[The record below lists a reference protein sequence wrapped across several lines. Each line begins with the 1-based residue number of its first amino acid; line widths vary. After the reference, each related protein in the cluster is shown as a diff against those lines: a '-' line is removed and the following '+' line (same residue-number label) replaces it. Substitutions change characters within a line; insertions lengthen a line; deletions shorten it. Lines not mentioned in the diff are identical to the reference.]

1 MRTKDKFYENLSKFY
16 VSDEKKI
23 QKIEFQDVKTIE
35 KLVNESDSVL
45 KKFGTAVSKAD
56 SAQDKYRS
64 SDNKLFEQFKAVD
77 IIAQK
82 ATNLMLDYEKEK
94 KRLDGLLDKERKLRA
109 KMDNETDDARNKLG
123 DAEQELKQVAGNL
136 DDVYTRLNTA
146 IERFEDSARALGVLD
161 KVSGTLSQAKKR
173 RDTLKNVDLPT
184 YDYSSKLG

>member
-45 KKFGTAVSKAD
+45 KKFGSAVSKAD

-94 KRLDGLLDKERKLRA
+94 KRLDGVLDKERKLRA

-146 IERFEDSARALGVLD
+146 IDRFEDSARALGVLD
-161 KVSGTLSQAKKR
+161 KVSGTLSQAKKK
-173 RDTLKNVDLPT
+173 RDTLKNVELPT

>member
-35 KLVNESDSVL
+35 KLVNEADSVL
-45 KKFGTAVSKAD
+45 KKFGSAVSKTD

-82 ATNLMLDYEKEK
+82 ATDLMLDYEKEK
-94 KRLDGLLDKERKLRA
+94 KRLDGVLDKERKLRA

-123 DAEQELKQVAGNL
+123 DAENELKQVAGDL
-136 DDVYTRLNTA
+136 DDVYMRLNTA
-146 IERFEDSARALGVLD
+146 IDRFEESARSLGVLD
-161 KVSGTLSQAKKR
+161 KVSGTLSQAKKKR
-173 RDTLKNVDLPT
+173 QTLKDVDLPT

>member
-35 KLVNESDSVL
+35 KLVNEADSVL
-45 KKFGTAVSKAD
+45 KKFGSAVSKTD

-82 ATNLMLDYEKEK
+82 ATDLMLDY
-94 KRLDGLLDKERKLRA
+94 
-109 KMDNETDDARNKLG
+109 
-123 DAEQELKQVAGNL
+123 
-136 DDVYTRLNTA
+136 
-146 IERFEDSARALGVLD
+146 
-161 KVSGTLSQAKKR
+161 
-173 RDTLKNVDLPT
+173 
-184 YDYSSKLG
+184 

>member
-45 KKFGTAVSKAD
+45 KKFGSAVSKAD

-94 KRLDGLLDKERKLRA
+94 KRLDGVLDKERKLRA

-123 DAEQELKQVAGNL
+123 DAEQDMKQVASEL

-146 IERFEDSARALGVLD
+146 IDRFEESARALGVLD
-161 KVSGTLSQAKKR
+161 KVSGTLSQAKKK
-173 RDTLKNVDLPT
+173 RDTLKNVELPT